1 MIKIGWVSPLMSWK
15 FLCQEWLTSLTKNLV
30 VRQANQ
36 ESAYHFNIISS
47 YIESSTK
54 LLPLK
59 ELQARKY

>member
-1 MIKIGWVSPLMSWK
+1 MKVFMSGMANI
-15 FLCQEWLTSLTKNLV
+15 SLAKNLV

-36 ESAYHFNIISS
+36 ESACHFNIISS
-47 YIESSTK
+47 YIESLTK

>member
-1 MIKIGWVSPLMSWK
+1 MSGMANI
-15 FLCQEWLTSLTKNLV
+15 SLTKNLV
-30 VRQANQ
+30 VHQANQ

-59 ELQARKY
+59 ELQARKC